1 MHLIVTE
8 KNNAAKRIAQIL
20 SKGSAEQKKIDGVNI
35 YEYDDST
42 IIGLS
47 GHIVTVDFPDKYN
60 NWSEVEPHELIEA
73 EIISIPVQK
82 KIISVLKKLA
92 KKADKITIA
101 TDYDREGELIG
112 VEVLRS
118 IQSTVPVNRVRYSAI
133 TPSEITKAFSNPTEI
148 DFNLASAGE
157 ARQKIDLV
165 WGAAL
170 TRFISLSSRR
180 LGKNFLSVGRVQSPL
195 LALLAN
201 REKEIRAFKTTP
213 YWEIHALCTIS
224 KKRRCQNSDEFT
236 AKHEKGRFLEKGEAE
251 SIISRLGGEGII
263 SGLRQEEKIEKPPIP
278 FNTTEFLRASSA
290 IGLSPANAMR
300 IAEGLYIDGW
310 ISYPRTDNT
319 VYPKSLDTKEV
330 IRSLSKHD
338 EFKEYADAL
347 LKKDVLKPTRGK
359 KETTDHPPIYPV
371 AAAKKSALGAYEW
384 KIYELVVRRFF
395 ATFADPAIWKKTEV
409 SVDIDGETFKA
420 GGLQLLDEG
429 WRWHYP
435 YNVPKDT
442 ILPPLRNGEQ
452 LDIAKVDL
460 VEKETKPPKRYGQGA
475 LIKKMEDLGLGTKST
490 RHEVLSKLYARG
502 YVYGNPVIP
511 TKTAM
516 AVVDTLEKYAERIT
530 QPDMSRTL
538 EEDMDEIAEGRISE
552 EAVVQES
559 KDMLNSVF
567 EVLNERREH
576 ISDALRKGLREENI
590 IGACPECGS
599 DLTARRSK
607 RGGRFIGCTGYP
619 DCTFTLPLPK
629 SGRLIVTQNGCE
641 IHGLNKV
648 KIISKGRRAWDLGC
662 PYCNYIEWQKSK
674 KEGEGS

>member
-20 SKGSAEQKKIDGVNI
+20 SKGSAEQKRRDGVNI
-35 YEYDDST
+35 YEYEDST

-47 GHIVTVDFPDKYN
+47 GHIVTVDFPDRYS
-60 NWSEVEPHELIEA
+60 NWSEVEPHELIDA
-73 EIISIPVQK
+73 EIVSVPVQK
-82 KIISVLKKLA
+82 KIVTVLKKLA
-92 KKADKITIA
+92 KKADRITIA

-112 VEVLRS
+112 VEVMQS
-118 IQSTVPVNRVRYSAI
+118 IQPAVPVDRVRYSAI
-133 TPSEITKAFSNPTEI
+133 TPSEITKAFSNPTKI

-195 LALLAN
+195 LALLVK
-201 REKEIRAFKTTP
+201 REKEIEAFKPTP
-213 YWEIHALCTIS
+213 YWEIDALC
-224 KKRRCQNSDEFT
+224 RNSDEFI
-236 AKHEKGRFLEKGEAE
+236 AKHEKGRFLDKGEAE
-251 SIISRLGGEGII
+251 SIISRLSREGVV
-263 SGLRQEEKIEKPPIP
+263 SDLKQEKKIETPPVP

-290 IGLSPANAMR
+290 IGFSPANAMR
-300 IAEGLYIDGW
+300 IAEGLYINGW

-319 VYPKSLDTKEV
+319 VYPKSLDTREV
-330 IRSLSKHD
+330 IGLFQNN
-338 EFKEYADAL
+338 EFKEYADVL

-359 KETTDHPPIYPV
+359 RETTDHPPIYPV
-371 AAAKKSALGAYEW
+371 AAAKKSDMGAYEW
-384 KIYELVVRRFF
+384 RIYELVVRRFF
-395 ATFADPAIWKKTEV
+395 ATLADPAVWKKTKV

-420 GGLQLLDEG
+420 NGLQLLDEG
-429 WRWHYP
+429 WRWYYP
-435 YNVPKDT
+435 YYATEET
-442 ILPPLRNGEQ
+442 ILPALRSGER
-452 LDIAKVDL
+452 LDIVKVDL
-460 VEKETKPPKRYGQGA
+460 IEKETKPPKRYGQGA

-490 RHEVLSKLYARG
+490 RHEMLSKLYARG
-502 YVYGNPVIP
+502 YVYGNPVSP

-516 AVVDTLEKYAERIT
+516 IVVNTLEKYAKRIT
-530 QPDMSRTL
+530 QPDMSRVL
-538 EEDMDEIAEGRISE
+538 EEDMNSIAEGRTSE
-552 EAVVQES
+552 KTVVQES
-559 KDMLNSVF
+559 RDVLNSVF
-567 EVLNERREH
+567 AVLNERREH

-629 SGRLIVTQNGCE
+629 SGRLIVTQNSCE
-641 IHGLNKV
+641 IHGLNKI

-674 KEGEGS
+674 KELF

>member
-1 MHLIVTE
+1 MHLIITE
-8 KNNAAKRIAQIL
+8 KNNTAKRIAQIL
-20 SKGSAEQKKIDGVNI
+20 SKGSVEQKKIDGVNI

-42 IIGLS
+42 IVGLS
-47 GHIVTVDFPDKYN
+47 GHIVTIDFPDRYN

-82 KIISVLKKLA
+82 KIVNVLKKLA
-92 KKADKITIA
+92 KKADRITIA

-112 VEVLRS
+112 VEALRLTL
-118 IQSTVPVNRVRYSAI
+118 STVPVDRVRYSAI
-133 TPSEITKAFSNPTEI
+133 TPSEIANAFLNPSNI
-148 DFNLASAGE
+148 DLNLASAGE

-195 LALLAN
+195 LALLVN
-201 REKEIRAFKTTP
+201 REKEIEAFKTTP
-213 YWEIHALCTIS
+213 YWEIHALC
-224 KKRRCQNSDEFT
+224 RNGGEFT

-251 SIISRLGGEGII
+251 SIISRLGREGII
-263 SGLRQEEKIEKPPIP
+263 SKLEQEEQIENPPIP

-319 VYPKSLDTKEV
+319 VYPKSLDTREI

-338 EFKEYADAL
+338 EFKEHADAL

-371 AAAKKSALGAYEW
+371 TAAKKSALGVDEW

-395 ATFADPAIWKKTEV
+395 ATFADPAIWENTKV
-409 SVDIDGETFKA
+409 SVDIGGETFKA
-420 GGLQLLDEG
+420 DGLRLLDAG

-435 YNVPKDT
+435 YNTPKET
-442 ILPPLRNGEQ
+442 ILPSLRNDEQ
-452 LDIAKVDL
+452 LDIVKVDL
-460 VEKETKPPKRYGQGA
+460 IERETKPPKRYGQGT

-490 RHEVLSKLYARG
+490 RHEMLSKLYARG
-502 YVYGNPVIP
+502 YVYGNPVRP

-516 AVVDTLEKYAERIT
+516 VVVDTLERYAEIIT

-538 EEDMDEIAEGRISE
+538 EEDMDGIAEGRISE

-567 EVLNERREH
+567 GVLNERREH
-576 ISDALRKGLREENI
+576 ISDSLRKGLREENI
-590 IGACPECGS
+590 IGACPECSS
-599 DLTARRSK
+599 DLTVRRSK

-629 SGRLIVTQNGCE
+629 SGRLIVTQNSCE
-641 IHGLNKV
+641 IHGLHMV

-674 KEGEGS
+674 KE